1 MSGEREHAEALR
13 GQVAELLAPL
23 GLTLSL
29 EKTHVVGIDDGFD
42 FLGFHIRRMRKRG
55 TMKSYV
61 YTVPAPQGH
70 RGRVQLRSD
79 PLPLPRQPDPN
90 PLDPD
95 PHTRNQR
102 MTNDQDTWRVRCLET
117 GTSGSA
123 GADGKTDYRKVARR
137 FIPDPTRQLRHV
149 LPRLRYFLGW
159 RRVRPRLLNG
169 SATCGTPE
177 DWLLSGPD
185 PRPAAIEQIRTY
197 YSI

>member
-1 MSGEREHAEALR
+1 
-13 GQVAELLAPL
+13 
-23 GLTLSL
+23 LTLSL

-79 PLPLPRQPDPN
+79 PLTLPRQPDPN
-90 PLDPD
+90 

-102 MTNDQDTWRVRCLET
+102 MTNDQDTWRARCLET

-123 GADGKTDYRKVARR
+123 GGDEKTDNREVARR
-137 FIPDPTRQLRHV
+137 FVPDPTRQLRHV
-149 LPRLRYFLGW
+149 LPVCNTFWVGVAADRGCSTA
-159 RRVRPRLLNG
+159 RRPCGTGLKIGFG
-169 SATCGTPE
+169 SAFTTSTNRADFTC
-177 DWLLSGPD
+177 
-185 PRPAAIEQIRTY
+185 